1 MRLTTGHEDPKGP
14 IRGPIEGDFYMRA
27 VTWHGRADVRVDT
40 VPDPRIQDPTDVI
53 IEITSSGIC
62 GSDLHLIEVMA
73 PFMSVGDV
81 MGHEPMGI
89 VREVGAEVTAVKP
102 GDRVVVP
109 FNISCGTCWMCSQ
122 GLQSQCETTQNRDQ
136 GMGASL
142 FGYTKLYG
150 QVPGGQA
157 EFLRVPFGNTLP
169 IKVPD
174 APLDDRYVYLSDVL
188 PTAWQA
194 VQYAGVPQNR
204 SVLVLGLGPIGDMAT
219 RVAKHLGA
227 TQVIAADV
235 VPERLARARA
245 NEIEVID
252 STEQEEVVEAVR
264 ELTDGRGPDAVIDAV
279 GMEAHGSPLAT
290 LAQKATAVVPDA
302 IMEKVMQ
309 VAGIDR
315 LAALNTAI
323 EAVRRGGTIS
333 LSGVYGG
340 ATDPLPLMRM
350 FDKQIQL
357 RMGQANV
364 WRWVPE
370 ILPLLVDGDPLGVD
384 DFATHRVPL
393 EEAPQ
398 AYMNFREKKD
408 GTVKVLL
415 QP

>member
-1 MRLTTGHEDPKGP
+1 
-14 IRGPIEGDFYMRA
+14 MRA

-40 VPDPRIQDPTDVI
+40 VPDPAIQEPTDVI
-53 IEITSSGIC
+53 VEVTSSGIC

-89 VREVGAEVTAVKP
+89 VREVGSEVTAVRP

-109 FNISCGTCWMCSQ
+109 FNISCGTCWMCGQ
-122 GLQSQCETTQNRDQ
+122 GLHSQCETTQNRDQ

-157 EFLRVPFGNTLP
+157 EYLRVPFGNTLP

-194 VQYAGVPQNR
+194 VQYAGIPENG

-227 TQVIAADV
+227 GQVIAADV
-235 VPERLARARA
+235 VLERLARARR
-245 NEIEVID
+245 NDVLVID
-252 STEQEEVVEAVR
+252 STAQEDVVAEVR
-264 ELTDGRGPDAVIDAV
+264 DLTDGRGPDAVIDAV
-279 GMEAHGSPLAT
+279 GMEAHGSPLAQ

-364 WRWVPE
+364 WRWVPD
-370 ILPLLVDGDPLGVD
+370 ILPLLIDGDPLGVD
-384 DFATHRVPL
+384 EFATHHVPL

-398 AYMNFREKKD
+398 AYANFRDKKD

-415 QP
+415 RP

>member
-1 MRLTTGHEDPKGP
+1 
-14 IRGPIEGDFYMRA
+14 MRA

-40 VPDPRIQDPTDVI
+40 VPDPVIQDPTDVI
-53 IEITSSGIC
+53 VEITSSGVC

-89 VREVGAEVTAVKP
+89 VREVGREVTAVKA
-102 GDRVVVP
+102 GDRVVIP
-109 FNISCGTCWMCSQ
+109 FNISCGTCWMCSE
-122 GLQSQCETTQNRDQ
+122 GLHSQCETTQNREQ
-136 GMGASL
+136 GFGASL

-157 EFLRVPFGNTLP
+157 EYLRVPFGNTLP

-194 VQYAGVPQNR
+194 VQYAGIPQGG
-204 SVLVLGLGPIGDMAT
+204 SVLVLGLGPIGDMST
-219 RVAKHLGA
+219 RIAKHLGA
-227 TQVIAADV
+227 GQVIASDI

-245 NEIEVID
+245 NGITVID
-252 STEQEEVVEAVR
+252 STDQADVVARVR
-264 ELTDGRGPDAVIDAV
+264 DLTDGRGPDAVIDAV
-279 GMEAHGSPLAT
+279 GMEAHGSPLASI
-290 LAQKATAVVPDA
+290 AQKATAIVPDA
-302 IMEKVMQ
+302 VMEKVMQ
-309 VAGIDR
+309 VVGVDR

-357 RMGQANV
+357 RMGQANG
-364 WRWVPE
+364 WRWVPD
-370 ILPLLVDGDPLGVD
+370 ILPLLVEGDPLGVD

-393 EEAPQ
+393 EQAPEAY
-398 AYMNFREKKD
+398 ANFREKKD